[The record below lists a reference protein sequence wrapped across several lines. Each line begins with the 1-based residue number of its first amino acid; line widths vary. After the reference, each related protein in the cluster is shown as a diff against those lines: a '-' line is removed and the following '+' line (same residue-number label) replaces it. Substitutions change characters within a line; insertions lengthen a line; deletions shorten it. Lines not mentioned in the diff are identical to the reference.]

1 MEKANPA
8 KKTEAI
14 KPPVTQVGVIG
25 WVRINL
31 FKGWFNSILT
41 LIAAYFLWV
50 IIPPLIQW
58 AFIDSL
64 WVSTGAEC
72 QQSDGAC
79 WSIIPA
85 NIRFII
91 FGFFPYEQQWRPL
104 VAMVLL
110 VGLLFYSRNRNHWK
124 TLLAYA
130 WILGLFVMGLLMGG
144 MTYFTLFLC
153 LQVPILVLFSLV
165 LIHQIRPGGVFNRII
180 VVVEIVGLILLII
193 VTLFKPGGVL
203 PGFIWIVIGIAGL
216 GFLRTFIWGWR
227 KHKELQLTKVM
238 AKWSIL
244 HVISFI
250 LLPLEGYVFGLIPV
264 ETAQWG
270 GLPLTLMLSVFG
282 LTAAYPLGVVMA
294 LGRRSKM
301 PTLRILS
308 VIYIELIRGVPLIS
322 LLFMSSVVFPLF
334 LPEGVTIN
342 NIIRAQVAIILF
354 TAAYIAEVVRGGLQA
369 IPRGQYEAAESL
381 GLNYYLSM
389 RLIIL
394 PQALKIVIPPSVQ
407 QLISAF
413 KDTSLVVIIALFDV
427 LRTTQT
433 VLSDPKWMGFSAE
446 AYIFVAL
453 IYFLCC
459 FFMSNYSRRLERE
472 LETGL

>member
-1 MEKANPA
+1 MTWQMDKVEKVNPA
-8 KKTEAI
+8 EVV

-25 WVRINL
+25 WIRTNF
-31 FKGWFNSILT
+31 FKGWFNSLLT
-41 LIAAYFLWV
+41 IIAVYVLWKIV
-50 IIPPLIQW
+50 PPLVQW

-64 WVSTGAEC
+64 WFSSGAEC
-72 QQSDGAC
+72 HQTDGAC

-85 NIRFII
+85 NIRFIT
-91 FGFFPYEQQWRPL
+91 FGFYPYEQQWRPL
-104 VAMVLL
+104 IAMALL
-110 VGLLFYSRNRNHWK
+110 VALLFYSQNRNHWK
-124 TLLAYA
+124 KSLAYA
-130 WILGLFVMGLLMGG
+130 WILGLFLMGLLMRGG
-144 MTYFTLFLC
+144 L
-153 LQVPILVLFSLV
+153 
-165 LIHQIRPGGVFNRII
+165 
-180 VVVEIVGLILLII
+180 
-193 VTLFKPGGVL
+193 
-203 PGFIWIVIGIAGL
+203 
-216 GFLRTFIWGWR
+216 
-227 KHKELQLTKVM
+227 
-238 AKWSIL
+238 
-244 HVISFI
+244 
-250 LLPLEGYVFGLIPV
+250 FGLIPV
-264 ETAQWG
+264 ETTQWG
-270 GLPLTLMLSVFG
+270 GLPLTLLLSVFG
-282 LTAAYPLGVVMA
+282 LTAAYPLGIVLA

-301 PTLRILS
+301 PAVKMLS
-308 VIYIELIRGVPLIS
+308 IIYIELIRGVPLIS

-342 NIIRAQVAIILF
+342 NILRAQVAIILF

-369 IPRGQYEAAESL
+369 IPRGQYEAAESI
-381 GLNYYLSM
+381 GLNYYLTM
-389 RLIIL
+389 RLIVL

-472 LETGL
+472 LETDL

>member
-1 MEKANPA
+1 MEAYVQEKPV
-8 KKTEAI
+8 EAL
-14 KPPVTQVGVIG
+14 KPPVTSVGVIG
-25 WVRINL
+25 WIRYNL
-31 FKGWFNSILT
+31 FKGWFNSLLT
-41 LIAAYFLWV
+41 IITIYCLWV
-50 IIPPLIQW
+50 IVPPLIRW

-72 QQSDGAC
+72 QQANGAC

-91 FGFFPYEQQWRPL
+91 FGFFPYDQQWRPL

-110 VGLLFYSRNRNHWK
+110 IGLLFYSRNRNHWK
-124 TLLAYA
+124 KSLLYA
-130 WILGLFVMGLLMGG
+130 WLIGLFVMGLLMKGG
-144 MTYFTLFLC
+144 L
-153 LQVPILVLFSLV
+153 
-165 LIHQIRPGGVFNRII
+165 
-180 VVVEIVGLILLII
+180 
-193 VTLFKPGGVL
+193 
-203 PGFIWIVIGIAGL
+203 
-216 GFLRTFIWGWR
+216 
-227 KHKELQLTKVM
+227 
-238 AKWSIL
+238 
-244 HVISFI
+244 
-250 LLPLEGYVFGLIPV
+250 FGLSPV
-264 ETAQWG
+264 ESTKWG

-301 PTLRILS
+301 SAVKTLCIL
-308 VIYIELIRGVPLIS
+308 YIELIRGVPLIS

-342 NIIRAQVAIILF
+342 NILRAQVAIILF

-369 IPRGQYEAAESL
+369 IPRGQYEAADSI
-381 GLNYYLSM
+381 GLSYYLTM
-389 RLIIL
+389 RLVVL

-433 VLSDPKWMGFSAE
+433 VLSNPKWMGFSAE

>member
-1 MEKANPA
+1 MQDIDQHNLADE
-8 KKTEAI
+8 I
-14 KPPVTQVGVIG
+14 KPPVTQVGAIG
-25 WVRINL
+25 WIRTNL

-41 LIAAYFLWV
+41 LITVYILWV
-50 IIPPLIQW
+50 ILPPMIRW

-64 WVSTGAEC
+64 WFSTGEEC
-72 QQSDGAC
+72 KQIDGAC
-79 WSIIPA
+79 WSIIPT
-85 NIRFII
+85 NLRFIL
-91 FGFFPYEQQWRPL
+91 FGFYPYDQQWRPL
-104 VAMVLL
+104 VAMALL
-110 VGLLFYSRNRNHWK
+110 IALLFYSRNRDHWK
-124 TLLAYA
+124 KPLAYA
-130 WILGLFVMGLLMGG
+130 WILGLSLMGLLMKGG
-144 MTYFTLFLC
+144 L
-153 LQVPILVLFSLV
+153 
-165 LIHQIRPGGVFNRII
+165 
-180 VVVEIVGLILLII
+180 
-193 VTLFKPGGVL
+193 
-203 PGFIWIVIGIAGL
+203 
-216 GFLRTFIWGWR
+216 
-227 KHKELQLTKVM
+227 
-238 AKWSIL
+238 
-244 HVISFI
+244 
-250 LLPLEGYVFGLIPV
+250 FGLSSV
-264 ETAQWG
+264 ESSQWG
-270 GLPLTLMLSVFG
+270 GLPLTLLLSIFG
-282 LTAAYPLGVVMA
+282 LTAAYPLGILLA

-301 PTLRILS
+301 ATVKTLSI
-308 VIYIELIRGVPLIS
+308 IYIELIRGVPLIS

-334 LPEGVTIN
+334 LPEGVNIN

-389 RLIIL
+389 RLIVL

-427 LRTTQT
+427 LKTTQT
-433 VLSDPKWMGFSAE
+433 ILSDPQWMGFSAE